1 MAMAL
6 RQKPALIL
14 PADTMMGALAAYIS
28 DPTVTDFQP
37 MGSNMGLLPP
47 CPERIKEKA
56 LRYQTVA
63 QRALDSLESCLSDFV
78 EETGDLLA
86 VEKDCLSE
94 EKPMNRKA
102 GVL

>member
-37 MGSNMGLLPP
+37 MGSNMGILPP
-47 CPERIKEKA
+47 LPERVKDKKKRYTQVAERAIAA
-56 LRYQTVA
+56 LREELV
-63 QRALDSLESCLSDFV
+63 RADYTIHFAE
-78 EETGDLLA
+78 
-86 VEKDCLSE
+86 SE
-94 EKPMNRKA
+94 EAIRRGIEEGEA
-102 GVL
+102 Q